1 MPAKCRDI
9 AAIITD
15 RALFTLFPFPLF
27 YLHTR
32 VKRDGEIDRE
42 GRRELKRI
50 DIRNSSTK
58 KVSVGSA
65 AKREKREGG
74 DVSALDENGSQKW
87 TWECPLHPFEST
99 WKSCIGRLGLSVWTL
114 SRQIEISFRPE
125 FRMDIGR
132 ERSDRFR
139 RWIYGCW
146 ERERDADFRKR
157 RFFLLLINDNEKLW
171 DSIFFF
177 FFQYFNEIILIF

>member
-50 DIRNSSTK
+50 DIRISSTK

-65 AKREKREGG
+65 AKREKREGC
-74 DVSALDENGSQKW
+74 L
-87 TWECPLHPFEST
+87 
-99 WKSCIGRLGLSVWTL
+99 R
-114 SRQIEISFRPE
+114 
-125 FRMDIGR
+125 IGR
-132 ERSDRFR
+132 EWKSEVDVRMSPPSLRIDVEELYRAL
-139 RWIYGCW
+139 GTVCL
-146 ERERDADFRKR
+146 DALSTD
-157 RFFLLLINDNEKLW
+157 
-171 DSIFFF
+171 
-177 FFQYFNEIILIF
+177 